1 VAESPKIIDYSVV
14 AVDGNG
20 GSYSLYF
27 IGGRRYDDASRS
39 FIPTNYARKFRPGAA
54 DSYEPLDEPTYM
66 QDERADA
73 LVAVANGVIYVAGG
87 TDRYGKA
94 LRSVET
100 LNTTNRNARWEYIAS
115 MCELAQSPKLSWHSF
130 DMRLLVSLAPSRL
143 ASNRL
148 VAQIAGRMRVS
159 A

>member
-39 FIPTNYARKFRPGAA
+39 FIPTNYARKFRPGAG

-66 QDERADA
+66 HDERADA

-94 LRSVET
+94 LRSVES

-115 MCELAQSPKLSWHSF
+115 MCELNHPSLAGIPSICGC
-130 DMRLLVSLAPSRL
+130 LLVLHHRDWL
-143 ASNRL
+143 R
-148 VAQIAGRMRVS
+148 IA
-159 A
+159 